1 MSRKSWIA
9 FGATIIVATG
19 IGIVQSSHSIADS
32 PVVGQ
37 RQALMKEMGKQMG
50 IINDFLEKGIGD
62 AAAAKA
68 AADTIHTDS
77 QKIPDLFPQGTSLD
91 DNVGKTG
98 AKPDIWA
105 NFDKFKSA
113 AAKLGELSEATSMA
127 ASSGDKTA
135 IAGAFE
141 NMGKNAC
148 GACHQTFRK
157 KLD

>member
-19 IGIVQSSHSIADS
+19 IAIVQSSHSIADS
-32 PVVGQ
+32 PVVEQ

-50 IINDFLEKGIGD
+50 IINDFLEKGMGD
-62 AAAAKA
+62 ATAAKA
-68 AADTIHTDS
+68 AADKIHADS
-77 QKIPDLFPQGTSLD
+77 MKIPDLFPQGTSLD

-105 NFDKFKSA
+105 NFDNFKSA
-113 AAKLGELSEATSMA
+113 AAKLGELSEATSTA
-127 ASSGDKTA
+127 AASGDKTA
-135 IAGAFE
+135 IADAFG

-148 GACHQTFRK
+148 GGCHQTFRK
-157 KLD
+157 KLN